1 MKGGPYFREQLIKT
15 DAVSLLSLSNGSQ
28 ANKDVCR
35 GTGDDLKLVL
45 VTLAASVAV
54 EGSQSKLTVR
64 LL

>member
-15 DAVSLLSLSNGSQ
+15 AAVSLLSLSNGSQ

-45 VTLAASVAV
+45 VTFSGGGGVP
-54 EGSQSKLTVR
+54 K
-64 LL
+64 